1 MSVQGDLFMGS
12 GPVVLFPSSNH
23 HVRVLTF
30 SQIMYVTGGVSEK
43 GESVPFGG
51 SAVQDCLSLNGYLWY
66 EGSLQSSTCGADLLV
81 LLLSSTVHVPAIM
94 YVH

>member
-12 GPVVLFPSSNH
+12 GPLVLFPNSNH
-23 HVRVLTF
+23 HVRVFTF
-30 SQIMYVTGGVSEK
+30 IQIMSVTGGVAEK

-66 EGSLQSSTCGADLLV
+66 EGSLQSSTCGAGLSV
-81 LLLSSTVHVPAIM
+81 LLLSSTVRIPAIM
-94 YVH
+94 HVQ